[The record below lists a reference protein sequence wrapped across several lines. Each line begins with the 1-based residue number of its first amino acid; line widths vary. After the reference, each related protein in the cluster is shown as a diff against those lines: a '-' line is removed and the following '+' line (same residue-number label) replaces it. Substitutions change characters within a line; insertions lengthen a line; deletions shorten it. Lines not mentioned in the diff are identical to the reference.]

1 MALSINIGASEKS
14 GRHGQQ
20 IDAHFVFGNHHETCS
35 LPLNFWS
42 LADYVEQWISA
53 LSQIIDSSV
62 PGALITTINDPSFA
76 VNLMAWVLYPLSD
89 GSVKIQQHLLFPDH
103 FVRDQ
108 KMIRDVRLRSREIVS
123 EDGEAVSEWTVSIA
137 DLLAARNELRHLKKA
152 LGRE

>member
-20 IDAHFVFGNHHETCS
+20 IDAHFVFGNHYETCS
-35 LPLNFWS
+35 LPLNYWS
-42 LADYVEQWISA
+42 LADYVEQWISE
-53 LSQIIDSSV
+53 LSQIVESSV
-62 PGALITTINDPSFA
+62 PGALITSINDPSFA
-76 VNLMAWVLYPLSD
+76 VNLVAWILYPLGD
-89 GSVKIQQHLLFPDH
+89 GSVKIQEHFLLPAQ

-108 KMIRDVRLRSREIVS
+108 EMIRQVTVRPREVVS
-123 EDGEAVSEWTVSIA
+123 DDGEPISEWTVSIA